1 MSKGGNK
8 PPPFLAVK
16 RRRSWNQSP
25 VSTNANAN
33 DSGIVNSIKRFVGGF
48 LSPSKPLN
56 PTQDSSNID
65 TVNILFSPHQHF
77 WKLFYLNTIILGDSI
92 EQGTIQSKEE
102 VTCD

>member
-65 TVNILFSPHQHF
+65 TVNIL
-77 WKLFYLNTIILGDSI
+77 I
-92 EQGTIQSKEE
+92 SKS
-102 VTCD
+102 VGVVKIKY